1 MSILP
6 SDKEPAFWQQ
16 NLTALLE
23 YYKSTPAGL
32 TSSEAAERLTRY
44 GPNLFHPQRRNALLF
59 QFLSKFS
66 NPLVI
71 ILLVASAISAL
82 TGDVAS
88 FIIISLI
95 VLMSVTLDFIQE
107 YRAGKEAEKLRQS
120 VTVHVQALR
129 DGKSQE
135 IPLPSLVPGDIVL
148 LAAGD
153 LVPGDGRIL
162 EAKDFFVNQ
171 ALLTGEPY
179 PVEKK
184 PGELPDEAEILSAGN
199 TVLRGTSVV
208 SGTAKV
214 LVCNTGANTVLGDI
228 ADSLIAKAPP
238 TCI

>member
-1 MSILP
+1 MSVQ

-44 GPNLFHPQRRNALLF
+44 GPNVFHPQRKNALLF

-71 ILLVASAISAL
+71 ILLVASAISAF
-82 TGDVAS
+82 TGDVTS

-135 IPLPSLVPGDIVL
+135 IPLPSLVPGDVVL

-184 PGELPDEAEILSAGN
+184 PGELPDEAEILSASN

-214 LVCNTGANTVLGDI
+214 LICETGCKYSAWRY
-228 ADSLIAKAPP
+228 
-238 TCI
+238 C

>member
-1 MSILP
+1 MSTVP
-6 SDKEPAFWQQ
+6 PDKEPTFWQR
-16 NLTALLE
+16 NLTDLLE
-23 YYKSTPAGL
+23 FYKANSSGL

-44 GPNLFHPQRRNALLF
+44 GPNLFHPQRRNILLF

-71 ILLVASAISAL
+71 ILLAASAVSAL

-88 FIIISLI
+88 FVIISLI
-95 VLMSVTLDFIQE
+95 VLMSVTLDFVQE

-135 IPLPSLVPGDIVL
+135 IPLASLVPGDVVL

-153 LVPGDGRIL
+153 LVPADGRIL

-184 PGELPDEAEILSAGN
+184 PGELPNEGRDPIS
-199 TVLRGTSVV
+199 
-208 SGTAKV
+208 
-214 LVCNTGANTVLGDI
+214 
-228 ADSLIAKAPP
+228 
-238 TCI
+238 

>member
-1 MSILP
+1 MSVQ
-6 SDKEPAFWQQ
+6 SDETPPFWRQ

-23 YYKSTPAGL
+23 YYQSTPAGL
-32 TSSEAAERLTRY
+32 TSSEVAERLKRY

-71 ILLVASAISAL
+71 ILLIASAISAF

-95 VLMSVTLDFIQE
+95 VLMSVTLDFVQE
-107 YRAGKEAEKLRQS
+107 YRAGQEAEKLRQS

-135 IPLPSLVPGDIVL
+135 IPLPSLVPGDVVL

-184 PGELPDEAEILSAGN
+184 PGEFPEETEILSASN

-208 SGTAKV
+208 SGTAKII
-214 LVCNTGANTVLGDI
+214 VCKTGANTVLGDI
-228 ADSLIAKAPP
+228 ADSLIA
-238 TCI
+238 